1 MTYYGII
8 KEIVELNYNHKGNV
22 VLFKCDW
29 VDNRVWGK
37 WVKTDQFGVTTVN
50 FKHLFNTGEKVS
62 DEPFILSSQAMQ
74 VFYVPEH
81 AGSEWVSVHQSKPRD
96 FTIWIIWRVST

>member
-1 MTYYGII
+1 M
-8 KEIVELNYNHKGNV
+8 
-22 VLFKCDW
+22 
-29 VDNRVWGK
+29 RGK

-62 DEPFILSSQAMQ
+62 DEPFILASQVVQ

-81 AGSEWVSVHQSKPRD
+81 AGSEWISVH
-96 FTIWIIWRVST
+96 